1 MITIL
6 TFIKSVDVMLNM
18 PKRAV
23 SCRWVI
29 VHIRSVSDA
38 VKVQPDLTRDLTHTI
53 FSQSYIFYELANE

>member
-29 VHIRSVSDA
+29 LGDCPH
-38 VKVQPDLTRDLTHTI
+38 
-53 FSQSYIFYELANE
+53 